1 MILREPVRGLLS
13 RHANDRNN
21 GCRSFP
27 ASLGFSSLL
36 RWLQLHARRSLG
48 LLAWLGLLACC
59 SAPAQL
65 VRDLSVIRGQLR
77 SVRWRTI
84 LVAQTLFRFTSVLRQ
99 SEGADEGAVMMMMA
113 NERVDLHVQSL
124 KALKLDLHLG
134 VEARCRIE
142 ERDTVAHMSTDLR
155 YLLIVGNIRS
165 HWNCHV
171 RTGR

>member
-1 MILREPVRGLLS
+1 MPVLPRARLRCV
-13 RHANDRNN
+13 
-21 GCRSFP
+21 
-27 ASLGFSSLL
+27 ASCTLVV
-36 RWLQLHARRSLG
+36 
-48 LLAWLGLLACC
+48 AWLLLACLL
-59 SAPAQL
+59 APTTQLARSL